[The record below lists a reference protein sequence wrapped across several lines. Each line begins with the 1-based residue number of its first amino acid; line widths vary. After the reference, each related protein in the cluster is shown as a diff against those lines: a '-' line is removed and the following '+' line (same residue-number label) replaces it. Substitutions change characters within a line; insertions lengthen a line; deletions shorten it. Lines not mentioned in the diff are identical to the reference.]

1 MLGLSYQKVRR
12 ERQLRASS
20 SLRSRELV
28 FESMKL
34 EGGRCR
40 FGYRIGDERFVR
52 TLSLTGVG
60 EEAIREADPRILH
73 RLLLHVG
80 VALVPR
86 FCRLSD
92 LERARIEVEGLSP
105 AGASFFAHILRG
117 GLGELRYRNGLDV
130 HREIELLGADS
141 DDGEAPDP
149 GPLGDGALVFNGGGK
164 DTAVAGE
171 TLKALGVPITWLCCG
186 RNRAMGPLA
195 EAAGVSEVLVLEEGA
210 NRRRMQKLRRYRGHV
225 PFNHLLAFLGLL
237 AAYLTRTRYVVA
249 ANERSASFGNLEHEG
264 FEVNHQYTKSFD
276 FEWRFQRYVR
286 QHLLQEI
293 SYFSL
298 LRPLYEVQ
306 IAKIFTG
313 YPQYFPGFMSCNHGV
328 RSGRWCASCP
338 KCGFLFVVLS
348 AFLDPGKVREI
359 FGGDPLRSERL
370 RRWVRVLATAPERP
384 FDCVG
389 TLAETRLAL
398 ALAAERGLDEGIA
411 REGWG
416 LPSTQEL
423 GELVA
428 THLVPVEREHALPE
442 PLAGPALDFFRVRL
456 ALGREEGA
464 REGQ

>member
-12 ERQLRASS
+12 ERQLRASV
-20 SLRSRELV
+20 SLQSRELV
-28 FESMKL
+28 FESMRL
-34 EGGRCR
+34 EDQRCR
-40 FGYRIGDERFVR
+40 YGFRIGDERFVR
-52 TLSLTGVG
+52 TLNLEGLG
-60 EEAIREADPRILH
+60 EAPLRGADPRILH

-80 VALVPR
+80 LALVPR
-86 FCRLSD
+86 FSRLCD
-92 LERARIEVEGLSP
+92 LERVRVEVEGLSP
-105 AGASFFAHILRG
+105 EGAAFFTHIFRG

-130 HREIELLGADS
+130 YREIELQGADS
-141 DDGEAPDP
+141 DGGEAPDP
-149 GPLGDGALVFNGGGK
+149 GPLRDMALVFNGGGK

-195 EAAGVSEVLVLEEGA
+195 EAAGVSEVLVVEEGA

-237 AAYLTRTRYVVA
+237 TAYLTRTRYVVA
-249 ANERSASFGNLEHEG
+249 ANERSASFGNLIHEG

-286 QHLLQEI
+286 EHLLGEI

-313 YPQYFPGFMSCNHGV
+313 FPEYFSGFMSCNHGV

-338 KCGFLFVVLS
+338 KCGFLFVMLS
-348 AFLDPGKVREI
+348 AFLDPPQVREI
-359 FGGDPLRSERL
+359 FVGDPLRSESL
-370 RRWVRVLATAPERP
+370 RRWVGVLTAAPERP

-389 TLAETRLAL
+389 TLEEVRLAL
-398 ALAAERGLDEGIA
+398 ALAADRGLGDVIA
-411 REGWG
+411 KEGWAM
-416 LPSTQEL
+416 PSAAEAEQ
-423 GELVA
+423 LVA
-428 THLVPVEREHALPE
+428 SHLGPVDREHAIPA
-442 PLAGPALDFFRVRL
+442 PLSGPALAFFTSHL
-456 ALGREEGA
+456 SS
-464 REGQ
+464 

>member
-12 ERQLRASS
+12 ERQLRASIA
-20 SLRSRELV
+20 LESRELV
-28 FESMKL
+28 FESMAL
-34 EGGRCR
+34 EGMRCR
-40 FGYRIGDERFVR
+40 FGFRIGDERFVR
-52 TLSLTGVG
+52 TLNLGGVG
-60 EEAIREADPRILH
+60 EEAVRRADPRILH

-92 LERARIEVEGLSP
+92 LERVRVEVDGLSP
-105 AGASFFAHILRG
+105 AGAAFFGHVLRG
-117 GLGELRYRNGLDV
+117 GLAELRYRNGLDV
-130 HREIELLGADS
+130 HRKIEIQGTES

-149 GPLGDGALVFNGGGK
+149 GSLRDGALVFNGGGK

-171 TLKALGVPITWLCCG
+171 TLKALEVPITWLCIG

-195 EAAGVSEVLVLEEGA
+195 EAAGVSEALVLEEGTH
-210 NRRRMQKLRRYRGHV
+210 RRRMQKLRRYRGHV

-276 FEWRFQRYVR
+276 FERRFQRYVR
-286 QHLLQEI
+286 EHLLGGV
-293 SYFSL
+293 SYCSL

-306 IAKIFTG
+306 IAKIFSG

-328 RSGRWCASCP
+328 RSGRWCAACP
-338 KCGFLFVVLS
+338 KCGFLFVMLS
-348 AFLDPGKVREI
+348 AFLDSGRVREI
-359 FGGDPLRSERL
+359 FGEDPLRSERL
-370 RRWVRVLATAPERP
+370 RRWVRVLASSPERP

-389 TLAETRLAL
+389 TLEETRLAL
-398 ALAAERGLDEGIA
+398 ALAAERGLDEVIA
-411 REGWG
+411 REGWEV
-416 LPSTQEL
+416 PAPDEL
-423 GELVA
+423 EALWT

-442 PLAGPALDFFRVRL
+442 PLAGPTLDFFRARL
-456 ALGREEGA
+456 GV
-464 REGQ
+464 